1 MTENKDFKQIVRA
14 RAGRTGESYAE
25 ARRQL
30 TEKSAPPLS
39 IHRAMPD
46 LRSDDVDACKAF
58 YVGLIGFRVS
68 MEEGKFL
75 LFSSPS
81 DPKVQLTVNGDQEAL
96 PPGFAVDVGTEE
108 RVSEIHA
115 AALARGLRLVE
126 PLDDKPWGIRRFSLL
141 DPSGTRVTVLAHLNR
156 G

>member
-1 MTENKDFKQIVRA
+1 MTEDKDFKRIVRA
-14 RAGRTGESYAE
+14 RAERTGESYAE

-30 TEKSAPPLS
+30 TEKSGLPS

-58 YVGLIGFRVS
+58 YGELIGFKLS

-96 PPGFAVDVGTEE
+96 PSGFAVDVGTAE
-108 RVSEIHA
+108 RVTEIHA
-115 AALARGLRLVE
+115 AALARGLRMVE

-141 DPSGTRVTVLAHLNR
+141 DPSGTRVTVLAHLSR